1 MTDTTLLITMAAM
14 LLGIGAIAGILAGL
28 LGVGGGIVLVSAFYY
43 TFSALG
49 YESPQLMQMC
59 LATSLATIIVTSVRS
74 VLAHNKKG
82 AVDWDILKGWAIGIA
97 AGAIV
102 GVTVASSLRSTALQ
116 AIFGILAIIVGLYM
130 ALGKSHW
137 RLGQAMPMGVKG
149 FLISPVIG
157 FLSVLMGIGG
167 GSFGVP
173 TMSLFNVP
181 IHRAVATAAGFG
193 VIIAV
198 PSVIGFLLVDMPEG
212 ATPPLT
218 IGAVNL
224 IAFGLVIAMTL
235 ITAPYGAALA
245 HRTDATRLK
254 RIFGAFLVLVAL
266 NMLRKA
272 LGW

>member
-1 MTDTTLLITMAAM
+1 MTDTTLLVSMAAM

-82 AVDWDILKGWAIGIA
+82 AVDWEILKGWAIGIA
-97 AGAIV
+97 VGALV

-254 RIFGAFLVLVAL
+254 RIFGGFLVLVAL

-272 LGW
+272 MGW

>member
-1 MTDTTLLITMAAM
+1 MTDTTLLVTMAAM

-49 YESPQLMQMC
+49 YQSPQLMQMC

>member
-1 MTDTTLLITMAAM
+1 MPDTTLLITMAAM
-14 LLGIGAIAGILAGL
+14 LLAIGAFAGVLAGL
-28 LGVGGGIVLVSAFYY
+28 LGVGGGIILVPAFFYAF
-43 TFSALG
+43 TVLG

-59 LATSLATIIVTSVRS
+59 LATSLATIIVTSIRS
-74 VLAHNKKG
+74 VLAHNRKG
-82 AVDWDILKGWAIGIA
+82 AVDWGILRGWAVGIA
-97 AGAIV
+97 LGAVV

-116 AIFGILAIIVGLYM
+116 AIFGILAVIVGLYM

-149 FLISPVIG
+149 YLFSPLIG

-173 TMSLFNVP
+173 TMTLFNVP

-193 VIIAV
+193 VMIAV
-198 PSVIGFLLVDMPEG
+198 PSVAGFLLFDMPDAG
-212 ATPPLT
+212 RPPFT

-224 IAFGLVIAMTL
+224 VAFGLVIAMTL

-245 HRTDATRLK
+245 HRTDASRLK
-254 RIFGAFLVLVAL
+254 RIFGAFLILVAL

-272 LGW
+272 AGW

>member
-1 MTDTTLLITMAAM
+1 
-14 LLGIGAIAGILAGL
+14 
-28 LGVGGGIVLVSAFYY
+28 
-43 TFSALG
+43 
-49 YESPQLMQMC
+49 
-59 LATSLATIIVTSVRS
+59 
-74 VLAHNKKG
+74 
-82 AVDWDILKGWAIGIA
+82 
-97 AGAIV
+97 
-102 GVTVASSLRSTALQ
+102 
-116 AIFGILAIIVGLYM
+116 
-130 ALGKSHW
+130 
-137 RLGQAMPMGVKG
+137 MGVKG

>member
-1 MTDTTLLITMAAM
+1 MTDTTLLVTMAAM

-43 TFSALG
+43 AFSTLG
-49 YESPQLMQMC
+49 YESAQLMQMC
-59 LATSLATIIVTSVRS
+59 LATSLATIIVTSLRS
-74 VLAHNKKG
+74 VLAHNRKG
-82 AVDWDILKGWAIGIA
+82 AVDWDILKGWAPGIA
-97 AGAIV
+97 MGAVV
-102 GVTVASSLRSTALQ
+102 GVTVAASLRSTTLQ
-116 AIFGILAIIVGLYM
+116 AIFGILAILVGVYM

-149 FLISPVIG
+149 YLFSPVIG

-198 PSVIGFLLVDMPEG
+198 PSVIGFLLVEMPEG

-245 HRTDATRLK
+245 HKTDATRLK

-272 LGW
+272 IGW